1 MAQDLEG
8 AMAGALMS
16 TLEIQLRLGR
26 AVGEARRYLNRRTRR
41 PESQSTLRMQ
51 VRKSRLD
58 LTRRS
63 RE

>member
-8 AMAGALMS
+8 ALAGALMS

-26 AVGEARRYLNRRTRR
+26 AVGEARRYLSRRPRR
-41 PESQSTLRMQ
+41 PESQTTLRMQ

-58 LTRRS
+58 LTRRQ
-63 RE
+63 R